1 MTADHPPP
9 SREVEVTAGSLS
21 LADVRQDMAKIF
33 GDSDRALTGPVPKTM
48 AMPVRGTTTQS
59 LPIKRPIA
67 VGMIVAAAAAG
78 LLIGMAIIAIL
89 YGSYPRN
96 RVTPISGAPA
106 SGVAASPFER
116 ANSR

>member
-9 SREVEVTAGSLS
+9 SHEVEITAGSLS

-33 GDSDRALTGPVPKTM
+33 GDSDRALTGHVPKTM
-48 AMPVRGTTTQS
+48 AVRVRGATTRS

-67 VGMIVAAAAAG
+67 GMIVAAAAAG
-78 LLIGMAIIAIL
+78 LLIGMAIISIL

-106 SGVAASPFER
+106 TGVAASPFER

>member
-1 MTADHPPP
+1 VTADPPP
-9 SREVEVTAGSLS
+9 LSHEVEVLAGSLS

-33 GDSDRALTGPVPKTM
+33 GDADRALTGRVPKTR
-48 AMPVRGTTTQS
+48 AMPVRGAPTRS

-89 YGSYPRN
+89 YGSHLRN
-96 RVTPISGAPA
+96 RVTPISDAPA
-106 SGVAASPFER
+106 TGVAASPFER